1 MESYCNK
8 TRIVSGRNIL
18 SALGACHP
26 QRVLVVSDP
35 FFFENGTAEQVAKA
49 TGAERT
55 QIFSK
60 VKPDPSV
67 ALAAEG
73 TAFLKAFD
81 PDLVVALGGGSAMD
95 LAKAM
100 VYFSGTAAPLAA
112 VPTTSGSGSEVTD
125 FAILTH
131 ENVKHPLVDPRLR
144 PDLAVLDEA
153 LVEGLPGA
161 LVADGG
167 YDAVSHALEA
177 IAATASGAVTDAL
190 ATAAFCDLLN
200 HLPASFRKDMS
211 ARLPVHRA
219 ATMAGL
225 AFTQSGLGM
234 CHALSHS
241 LGGMFHVP
249 HGRLNAVLLP
259 AVVGANT
266 PWATEKYATLAR
278 RAGLGG
284 SSDTMAT
291 RNLKNALIRL
301 RRELKLPQTLP
312 EAGIDP
318 RLLQEKMDAIIAA
331 ALEDPCCHTN
341 PRPVDGEVLRGVLQ
355 EVSHG

>member
-1 MESYCNK
+1 
-8 TRIVSGRNIL
+8 
-18 SALGACHP
+18 
-26 QRVLVVSDP
+26 
-35 FFFENGTAEQVAKA
+35 
-49 TGAERT
+49 
-55 QIFSK
+55 
-60 VKPDPSV
+60 
-67 ALAAEG
+67 
-73 TAFLKAFD
+73 
-81 PDLVVALGGGSAMD
+81 
-95 LAKAM
+95 
-100 VYFSGTAAPLAA
+100 
-112 VPTTSGSGSEVTD
+112 VTD

-331 ALEDPCCHTN
+331 ALEDPCCRTN